1 MDLSIQYCA
10 DLKSILPRGHVW
22 PICTSLRSLHISGC
36 DKLRTLP
43 RALRNLHCLEDIH
56 VEACCNLS
64 SFPSIKGIASSLQRL
79 CLCCSDEVLPPG
91 LQSCVS
97 LPNLFI
103 YNWPHLISIPDLR
116 NLHSRTHLQIDRC
129 PNLISIPDPKEL
141 PSLLTRLQISYC
153 SKLKSIPDLKE
164 LPSLTRLEIMQCSN
178 LISIPVLKELSSLTL
193 LRISSCPNL
202 ISISPKFLSNKKSKL
217 FDLCYVCF
225 CLKMCFSDGKRR
237 GGLRKANGLKFRW
250 AKCKVL
256 NHG

>member
-22 PICTSLRSLHISGC
+22 PICTSLRSLHICCC

-43 RALRNLHCLEDIH
+43 RALRNLHCLEDIQ
-56 VEACCNLS
+56 VQACRNLS
-64 SFPSIKGIASSLQRL
+64 SFPSIKGIACSLQRL
-79 CLCCSDEVLPPG
+79 WLCCRDEVLPPG

-116 NLHSRTHLQIDRC
+116 NLHSLTHLQIDRC

-202 ISISPKFLSNKKSKL
+202 ISISQKFLSNKKS
-217 FDLCYVCF
+217 
-225 CLKMCFSDGKRR
+225 
-237 GGLRKANGLKFRW
+237 
-250 AKCKVL
+250 
-256 NHG
+256 